1 MHFKEDLLDWA
12 SHLRQSLVFDPVP
25 TFLTLMI
32 VSSHFYSC
40 CLLPD
45 EESNIEPSLLAAL
58 GWAARQGRTAMQI
71 GSIRT
76 PFFQPRIK
84 ESNEEPVPDR
94 AGIRTPRIKERNEEP
109 VPDRASIRTPR
120 IKERN
125 EEPDSMVP
133 MTDPMTMMFDAWSYL
148 TTDPPEV
155 TTQCKV
161 SILYEQTRVKL
172 FDRF

>member
-94 AGIRTPRIKERNEEP
+94 A
-109 VPDRASIRTPR
+109 SIRTPR

-161 SILYEQTRVKL
+161 SILYEQTRVKF